1 MANESVFKKRASIAL
16 WALILIGTSVLGAI
30 RTDRTFPR
38 KWATLTVP
46 NLPGGDL
53 NTDRSRVWQ
62 ALEHVTA
69 KAENGDNSEVAA
81 NDAFVKLA
89 ELTAASGKK
98 VTITLVEGQ
107 FLENEVSPSNSWTNL
122 GHKLILVNS
131 VDQSQ
136 STDRR
141 TVDETAMAYNANP
154 GCGVSGEQM
163 SLEPG
168 QTYLH
173 ECKGPYSKD
182 GIRWL
187 DNLAIV
193 TYSAKGTEVPC
204 VNKYATDDD
213 KYEDCVR
220 HNLVTGLQAVFAD
233 AKAANPSPDGIIF
246 PAIATGHGKLRKRVF
261 YDLLNERILAELKNS
276 RSSGSQSDLPAN
288 IYLRVN
294 SKSDEDSQKTSKEW
308 VDTRISLAQG
318 IPQLVQDWE
327 LAEHSPAV
335 DWRSITGVSGALGI
349 LLLVVAARRPGAI
362 FRLNLSLLYQH
373 PTWFVVIGW
382 LFASLGIVKTFEP
395 LTSLIPSVYG
405 AWPQVAI
412 SFGLVLVLVPVS
424 LAIQTGQNLTQG
436 PSTTG
441 DPLKTAIVTDPLV

>member
-1 MANESVFKKRASIAL
+1 MASRSVFKKRTSIAV
-16 WALILIGTSVLGAI
+16 WAFILISTSVLGAI
-30 RTDRTFPR
+30 RSYRTFPR
-38 KWATLTVP
+38 KWGTLTVP
-46 NLPGGDL
+46 NLPAGHL

-62 ALEHVTA
+62 ALAQVTA
-69 KAENGDNSEVAA
+69 KAGNSDDSEVATD
-81 NDAFVKLA
+81 DALVKLA
-89 ELTAASGKK
+89 ELTAANGKK
-98 VTITLVEGQ
+98 VTITLVQGQ
-107 FLENEVSPSNSWTNL
+107 FLEDEISPANSWMSL
-122 GHKLILVNS
+122 GHNLVLVNS

-141 TVDETAMAYNANP
+141 TVDKTAMAYNANQ
-154 GCGVSGEQM
+154 GCGVSGKQM
-163 SLEPG
+163 PLEPG
-168 QTYLH
+168 QTFLH
-173 ECKGPYSKD
+173 ECKGSYSKD

-204 VNKYATDDD
+204 VNKYAINDD

-220 HNLVTGLQAVFAD
+220 HNLATGLQAVFAD
-233 AKAANPSPDGIIF
+233 AKAAHPSPDGIIF
-246 PAIATGHGKLRKRVF
+246 PAVATGHGKLRKRAF

-276 RSSGSQSDLPAN
+276 QPGSSQSDLPAN

-294 SKSDEDSQKTSKEW
+294 SKSDEDTQKNSAEW

-327 LAEHSPAV
+327 RAEHPPAI

-349 LLLVVAARRPGAI
+349 LLFAVAVRGPGTI
-362 FRLNLSLLYQH
+362 LGLNSSLLEQY

-395 LTSLIPSVYG
+395 LTTLIPSVYG
-405 AWPQVAI
+405 AWPQVVI
-412 SFGLVLVLVPVS
+412 SFGLVLVLVPIT
-424 LAIQTGQNLTQG
+424 LAI
-436 PSTTG
+436 
-441 DPLKTAIVTDPLV
+441 